1 LALVALEQREHRH
14 PDPDVLEQAP
24 RPARVL
30 GRDEIDGAE
39 RLACAVGE
47 VAEVADRRAHHIE
60 VSGHVSMVPRDAWS
74 GTADRRSPPSTPLQC
89 RIVARSRP
97 SAGHRDYSATPLA
110 RKLGIRE
117 GSRVLVV
124 GAPSG
129 FSLGPVPTGASFAR
143 SARGP
148 LDVVLVFTTT
158 LADLR
163 RRFPT
168 AVRAL
173 DPAGRLWVAWPK
185 KAAQVDT
192 DLTFEIVQ
200 RVGLDAGLVDN
211 KSASSTTSTRGS
223 SS

>member
-1 LALVALEQREHRH
+1 V
-14 PDPDVLEQAP
+14 PDVAP
-24 RPARVL
+24 
-30 GRDEIDGAE
+30 
-39 RLACAVGE
+39 
-47 VAEVADRRAHHIE
+47 
-60 VSGHVSMVPRDAWS
+60 
-74 GTADRRSPPSTPLQC
+74 
-89 RIVARSRP
+89 SRP
-97 SAGHRDYSATPLA
+97 PAGHRDYSATPLA

-129 FSLGPVPTGASFAR
+129 FSLGALPTGTSFAR

-148 LDVVLVFTTT
+148 LDVVLVFTAT

-163 RRFPT
+163 RRFPA

-185 KAAQVDT
+185 KAADVDT

-200 RVGLDAGLVDN
+200 RVGLDAGVVDN
-211 KSASSTTSTRGS
+211 KSASVDGVYQGLQFVIRLKDRATRS
-223 SS
+223 AERPS